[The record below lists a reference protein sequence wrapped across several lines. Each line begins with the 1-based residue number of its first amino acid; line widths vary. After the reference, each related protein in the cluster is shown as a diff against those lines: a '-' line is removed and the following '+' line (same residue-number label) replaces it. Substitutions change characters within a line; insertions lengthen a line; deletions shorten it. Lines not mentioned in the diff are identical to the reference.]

1 MQRIILA
8 LVFALMV
15 LPTAVHAQA
24 DNPPTEA
31 DAQIVQEVLGSTSAT
46 PVTPQEAFDIIADF
60 GLSEREGGA
69 LDAFSLASQGNLAMI
84 RQEGSN
90 NEALFDQTGNGNLA
104 VLLQLGD
111 GNTTTAQQ
119 IGTGNVFGV
128 RIAGSYNTLD
138 VLQDGSD
145 NTYLLDYVGDGQTL
159 PSAVQSG
166 VGNQAVQVGEISAP
180 FGVQQY
186 GDGMQMIIRHNGAQ

>member
-1 MQRIILA
+1 MRRLILSLSLTLLPVAA
-8 LVFALMV
+8 L
-15 LPTAVHAQA
+15 AQA
-24 DNPPTEA
+24 ANPATQEE
-31 DAQIVQEVLGSTSAT
+31 AQIVQEVLGATSAA
-46 PVTPQEAFDIIADF
+46 PVTPQEAFDEIRSF